1 MKLLSAGFGK
11 EALELCEAVAG
22 KPEVHKNVLLTL
34 AQIRGRDE
42 EEGRTLD
49 KTINKLKP
57 INEFYALY
65 GRGLTFATPAVI
77 AKKWNAGECE
87 LNVTVNELSFTAKGT
102 FQRSNLLT
110 AGLGAVFHQGLP
122 PELWKIEYT
131 GQIRG
136 RVVDASLTRE
146 RVDQG
151 APTTV
156 LGSLLHSEQALLVLS
171 DDGSEFA
178 VMENT
183 RGQDP
188 KFYKITCAQSQ

>member
-110 AGLGAVFHQGLP
+110 AGLGPFFIKACLP
-122 PELWKIEYT
+122 SYGKSNIPGKY
-131 GQIRG
+131 G
-136 RVVDASLTRE
+136 VASWTRASRENVSTRE
-146 RVDQG
+146 RLRRSSALSFIRNRRYWCYQTME
-151 APTTV
+151 A
-156 LGSLLHSEQALLVLS
+156 SL
-171 DDGSEFA
+171 
-178 VMENT
+178 
-183 RGQDP
+183 R
-188 KFYKITCAQSQ
+188 